1 MTRSTELEAVYG
13 NPLQLGVTK
22 VKDGYNFAVRSFTD
36 ELTLEI
42 YPVTASGDKNDSPL
56 FTVDMD
62 ESYRFGDVFAVE
74 ITGGDI
80 DGCSYRY
87 VHNGTMVRDDYAAN
101 LSGCSEFGHNIRDI
115 KYITKIQSDRYD
127 WENDRFP
134 RIPYDECIF
143 YKLHVRGFTKSR
155 TSGVELSKRGTFAG
169 VTDKIPYLRSLG
181 ITTIE
186 LMPAYEFDE
195 AGRFAS
201 DKEKHYSSRKPEKS
215 GCVNYWGYLGGFH
228 FAPKAAYCAASCSEG
243 SYNGSYTDEFRDMV
257 KALHANGI
265 EVVMEM
271 YFTHEESYLIEDCL
285 RYWVMNYHVDGFH
298 IYCDECRLSAAAD
311 DPVLGSTKIITVYWN
326 NGRPGIHNQAE
337 CRIKRT
343 KHMANYNT
351 GFDEAAKRLL
361 KGDENQLQTFARLL
375 RANPAD
381 AADINY
387 VTNHNGFTMM
397 DLVSYDRKHN
407 EANGEGNR
415 DGENF
420 NYSWNCGIEGPSRKK
435 KINELRTRQIKNA
448 FAMLFTAQGTP
459 LILAGDEFGNSQ
471 SGNNNPYCIDNETTW
486 LEWKESVQARS
497 ITDFV
502 RILIDFRKSHK
513 IMHMDSELTAADGLS
528 CGYPDISYHG
538 DNAWYSRMESY
549 DRHIGVMYCS
559 RYVKNEPADEVIY
572 VAYNL
577 HWEPHHLA
585 LPDLPEPNEWKIILS
600 TDSDN
605 TAKLEGRQIIT
616 PPRSVTILTGS
627 LIRTSTIKRRKR
639 RS

>member
-1 MTRSTELEAVYG
+1 MKAVYG

-22 VKDGYNFAVRSFTD
+22 VKDGYNFAVRSFAD

-42 YPVTASGDKNDSPL
+42 YPVTASGDKKDSPV

-62 ESYRFGDVFAVE
+62 ETYKFGDVFAAMV
-74 ITGGDI
+74 TGGDI
-80 DGCSYRY
+80 EGCGYRY
-87 VHNGTMVRDDYAAN
+87 THDGRMVADDYAAN
-101 LSGCSEFGHNIRDI
+101 LSGCSVFGHTIPDA
-115 KYITKIQSDRYD
+115 KYITRIRNNEYD
-127 WENDRFP
+127 WGNDRFP

-155 TSGVELSKRGTFAG
+155 TSGVETSRRGTFAG
-169 VTDKIPYLRSLG
+169 ITDKIPYMKKLG
-181 ITTIE
+181 ITTVE

-201 DKEKHYSSRKPEKS
+201 DKEKRYAAGAERG
-215 GCVNYWGYLGGFH
+215 GCINYWGYLGGFH
-228 FAPKAAYCAASCSEG
+228 FAPKAAYCSVSDKSAD
-243 SYNGSYTDEFRDMV
+243 YTDEFRDMV
-257 KALHANGI
+257 KALHAEGI

-271 YFTHEESYLIEDCL
+271 YFKHDESYMIEDCL

-298 IYCDECRLSAAAD
+298 IYCDECRLSEVAD

-326 NGRPGIHNQAE
+326 GASGNAAADSSGNMP
-337 CRIKRT
+337 KLPKKS
-343 KHMANYNT
+343 KHMASYNT
-351 GFDEAAKRLL
+351 GFDEVSKRLL
-361 KGDENQLQTFARLL
+361 KGDENQLQAFARLL
-375 RANPAD
+375 RANPK
-381 AADINY
+381 AAANINY

-415 DGENF
+415 DGESF
-420 NYSWNCGIEGPSRKK
+420 NHSWNCGVEGPSRKK
-435 KINELRTRQIKNA
+435 KINDLRTRQIKNA
-448 FAMLFTAQGTP
+448 FAMLFCAQGTP

-486 LEWKESVQARS
+486 LEWKDTMQAHA
-497 ITDFV
+497 ITDFLES
-502 RILIDFRKSHK
+502 LIAFRKKHK
-513 IMHMDSELTAADGLS
+513 IIHMASELTAADALS

-559 RYVKNEPADEVIY
+559 KYVKDAPADEVIY

-585 LPDLPEPNEWKIILS
+585 LPDLPENNGWKIALTTGAFS
-600 TDSDN
+600 TGTADEPKIDN
-605 TAKLEGRQIIT
+605 RQIIA

-627 LIRTSTIKRRKR
+627 LAKTATAKRRRR